1 MAQDVREEAIGLSAA
16 HPAPLFARMIAGS
29 GCIERQQQLKRQPT
43 DLVCR
48 LVLVKSELARSA
60 ATFSNT
66 SLVWSVGEGWIV
78 VCLLV
83 AARCLHDFGSVF
95 WREGCATGCDAS
107 TARLD
112 FPFHLDSP

>member
-16 HPAPLFARMIAGS
+16 HPALLFARMIAGS
-29 GCIERQQQLKRQPT
+29 GCIERQQLKRQPT
-43 DLVCR
+43 NLVYHP
-48 LVLVKSELARSA
+48 VLVKSELARSA

-107 TARLD
+107 TARLE
-112 FPFHLDSP
+112 FPFHLHSP